1 MEELGITVIDSLI
14 LSLPL
19 LSSEEKFSLDRI
31 KPLWSAVEN
40 LVEDAK
46 VLTVGFSDFDTE
58 ELIQLYNWSQVR
70 YVRIF

>member
-1 MEELGITVIDSLI
+1 MDELGITVIDSLI

-19 LSSEEKFSLDRI
+19 LSSEEKFLLDRI
-31 KPLWSAVEN
+31 KPLWSAVEK
-40 LVEDAK
+40 LVEDSK

>member
-1 MEELGITVIDSLI
+1 MDELGITVIDSLI

-19 LSSEEKFSLDRI
+19 LSSEEKFLLDRI

-40 LVEDAK
+40 LVENSK